1 MRVKHNII
9 FPAQRQLVE
18 HLPSV
23 ASGGGS
29 SRRLN
34 PQRLAQPVANH
45 PEEPRTAAGAS
56 RRGRPEREKAGT

>member
-29 SRRLN
+29 S
-34 PQRLAQPVANH
+34 RLAQPVANH